1 VHVVV
6 ATDGQLAVEDVVAF
20 AAPLAGDDT
29 VTVLTA
35 VVIPRN
41 LLSDLRTLFGEQAPV
56 QVDSD
61 AEYVGSGTGAGTGPT
76 GWPGDDAIIDRYLGD
91 KRVERCK
98 PIADALKAQGI
109 KASSKALEGTNAA
122 KVILEY
128 IDSDS
133 AGAVILGTHGQGLFE
148 GLLGST
154 STRVARHAKCA
165 VILIRTGH

>member
-1 VHVVV
+1 MHVVV
-6 ATDGQLAVEDVVAF
+6 ATDGQLAVDDVVAF
-20 AAPLAGDDT
+20 AAPLAGEDA

-41 LLSDLRTLFGEQAPV
+41 LLTDLRTIFGEQAPI
-56 QVDSD
+56 QIDAD
-61 AEYVGSGTGAGTGPT
+61 AEYVGSDSSVGSGPT
-76 GWPGDDAIIDRYLGD
+76 GWPGDDAIIERYLGD
-91 KRVERCK
+91 KRIERCK
-98 PIADALKAQGI
+98 PITDALKAQGI
-109 KASSKALEGTNAA
+109 EASSLAIEGTNAA

-128 IDSDS
+128 IDTDNP
-133 AGAVILGTHGQGLFE
+133 GAVITGTHGQGLFE

>member
-1 VHVVV
+1 MHVVV

-41 LLSDLRTLFGEQAPV
+41 LLTDLRTIFGEQAPV
-56 QVDSD
+56 QVDAD
-61 AEYVGSGTGAGTGPT
+61 AEYVGSGLGAGSGPT
-76 GWPGDDAIIDRYLGD
+76 GWPGDDAIIERYLGD

-98 PIADALKAQGI
+98 PITDALKAHGI
-109 KASSKALEGTNAA
+109 DASSEVIEGTNAA
-122 KVILEY
+122 KVILEH
-128 IDSDS
+128 IESDS
-133 AGAVILGTHGQGLFE
+133 PGAVILGTHGQGLFE

-154 STRVARHAKCA
+154 STRVARHADCA
-165 VILIRTGH
+165 VILIRTKH